1 MGKHRRKSPGTVR
14 VRWTRVWLVA
24 ASIIASPTA
33 YGQAECDVVRLEEA
47 HSRFD
52 LGLIDETFDLLSPC
66 VPDGFGA
73 KELRVDA
80 YRLMALSYIAIDSLD
95 QSRTWVKRIVDV
107 NSRYRSDPDV
117 DPPVFTDFVQS
128 YKPNWYN
135 WLWKGKQWYHWAG
148 RGLIVGAAVGVPLLV
163 QSNQPQPLPGP
174 PAFPD

>member
-1 MGKHRRKSPGTVR
+1 MNRHMSSGMVYVPSAIVLLTAMTMLTTPTVH
-14 VRWTRVWLVA
+14 
-24 ASIIASPTA
+24 
-33 YGQAECDVVRLEEA
+33 GQVECDVVRLEEA

-52 LGLIDETFDLLSPC
+52 LGLIDETFELLDPC
-66 VPDGFGA
+66 TPDGFGA

-95 QSRTWVKRIVDV
+95 QSRIWVKRIVDT

-135 WLWKGKQWYHWAG
+135 WVWKGKQWYHWAG
-148 RGLIVGAAVGVPLLV
+148 RGLIVGAAVGIPVLIK
-163 QSNQPQPLPGP
+163 SNAPQPLPGP
-174 PAFPD
+174 PSFPDS

>member
-1 MGKHRRKSPGTVR
+1 
-14 VRWTRVWLVA
+14 VA
-24 ASIIASPTA
+24 ACILASPTA
-33 YGQAECDVVRLEEA
+33 YGQAECNVVRLEEA

-52 LGLIDETFDLLSPC
+52 LGLIDETFELLSPC
-66 VPDGFGA
+66 VPNGFGA

-95 QSRTWVKRIVDV
+95 QSRTWVKRIVDA

-148 RGLIVGAAVGVPLLV
+148 RGLIVGAAVGVPLLIK
-163 QSNQPQPLPGP
+163 SNQPQPLPGP